1 MLYTY
6 DPSVHDY
13 SEDKPE
19 FVCIGHDH
27 YVYGNK
33 KEIEEYK
40 AIREK
45 NVPVKPITIRQPGE
59 EIPEATDEAEEQ
71 AIAQEMEMVHPSH
84 DTGSPWYMVLAFLL
98 PILGILAAVLF
109 KHFRHTR
116 NYKMCRKG
124 AIAGFIAVGIILA
137 VFLLL
142 FLRVVI

>member
-1 MLYTY
+1 
-6 DPSVHDY
+6 
-13 SEDKPE
+13 
-19 FVCIGHDH
+19 
-27 YVYGNK
+27 
-33 KEIEEYK
+33 
-40 AIREK
+40 
-45 NVPVKPITIRQPGE
+45 
-59 EIPEATDEAEEQ
+59 
-71 AIAQEMEMVHPSH
+71 MVHPSH
-84 DTGSPWYMVLAFLL
+84 DTGSPWYMVLSFLL